1 MSFKSPDIIVN
12 GATHNNLKNISLQ
25 ISPGEVTVITG
36 LSGSGK
42 STLLFDVLHAEGQR
56 RYVETF
62 SPYVRQFLDTL
73 PRPEVESIENARPS
87 IAVEQKNSVRNSRS
101 TVGTMTELCDYFKV
115 WFSAVSSLFDPQ
127 TGQEI
132 KPETVE
138 SQADTIL
145 KKHTSKSTIIGFQ
158 CKRPEKLAFSEFSTF
173 LKRAG
178 HSRILINGEYVK
190 LSSLNKTS
198 IENKK
203 VFVVVDKIQNKRKNR
218 SRLID
223 AISIA
228 VEKGHG
234 AAEVRTED
242 GKLVESLLIGLRSK
256 SSGKT
261 FASPKPNL
269 FSFNSPHGACPQC
282 RGFGK
287 TISIDKNKVI
297 PDPSLSLSNNAIRA
311 FSGKVFKHCQED
323 LLSYCNEG
331 QIDAKKPII
340 EFSTKEKDLLWN
352 GDPDYQE
359 GSSTWYG
366 INNFFKWVE
375 KKTYKMHIRVFL
387 SKYRGYF
394 ECSACNGKRLGEES
408 TLWKWNGMSLPEL
421 YSIPVNKL
429 SSLLPQEVSG
439 KDQKI
444 NLALEGIKQ
453 RLQYLQEVGLGYLT
467 LDRSTKTLSG
477 GETQRVNLTTCLGS
491 SLTDAMFALDEPTIG
506 LHGKDVGNL
515 IKILRK
521 LADAGNCVCVVEH
534 DENVIQSAD
543 KIIEIGPK
551 PGSKG
556 GEVVFEGNLKNLLK
570 SEHSLTGKWLSK
582 KAKAELTPNS
592 DNIRSTNNGHIKIHN
607 ASKYNLNKFC
617 AKIPL
622 GKMVCIAGVSGSG
635 KSTLVNDVLYEGL
648 SVDGSGIDG
657 KVTTNKDFDEIILI
671 DQNTVSKT
679 PRSNPILYTDGWSPI
694 KEALGR
700 TEDCKLLGYL
710 PGDFSFNSGN
720 GRCDECG
727 GLGYEVIEMQ
737 FLSDLQIP
745 CSFCKGMRFKDD
757 ILGVKL
763 ENLSVSEILNLSVDD
778 ALAYFSNLPKTER
791 KLKLLQSVG
800 LGYLTL
806 GQPLNTL
813 SGGESQRL
821 KLVKYLGSI
830 SKGKSPSILLIDE
843 PTTGLH
849 MQDVNNL
856 IQTLRSIVD
865 SGHSVI
871 LVEHNP
877 QVLRNA
883 DWILEMGPGAGI
895 DGGNVVATGNP
906 LSLREK
912 DTLTSRYIFSDTRSS
927 SNSSKLYSHKS
938 SIINKR
944 ILSIVGA
951 RENNLQNLDLKIP
964 HGQFVVVTGPS
975 GSGKSSLAFDV
986 IFAEGQRRFMES
998 MSAYARQFVEQMAK
1012 PNVDFIE
1019 GMQPTVAIEQRV
1031 TRGSKKSTVGSI
1043 TEIAQ
1048 YLRLL
1053 YARLGIQLSE
1063 STGKPL
1069 EQSSAQ
1075 QIEQNIIKF
1084 IKKVFKTESNSSIK
1098 LLSPLVTNRKGH
1110 HKPIVNWA
1118 LEKGFE
1124 TVRCDGQ
1131 YFDTEGFEGLDRY
1144 RLHDIEVV
1152 VGHWE
1157 KAPFIAHL
1165 KSSIDLALKTGK
1177 GRCLLVYG
1185 DKEEEKWFSIS
1196 KVDPT
1201 TGDTY
1206 PDLEP
1211 ALFSWNSAKGR
1222 CSYCKGYGKIYDWMK
1237 EDLPASGDWWRIENG
1252 SICPKCEGQRL
1263 GPTARNVI
1271 LESRNDKKLSL
1282 PELLSLPPSKITDFL
1297 SSLKVKVTEKPILQ
1311 SIIPEITDRLGFMK
1325 KVGLE
1330 YLTLDRETSSLS
1342 GGEAQRIRLAS
1353 QLGSNLSGVLYVL
1366 DEPSIGLHPVDN
1378 QRLIE
1383 ALRKLLNRGNSL
1395 LVVEHDL
1402 ETIEQA
1408 DFIIDIG
1415 PEAGSKGGE
1424 IVASGKT
1431 NHTVEEGT
1439 TAYIASNEIFKKLD
1453 LPKGIRNPD
1462 DSNWIHLEKAR
1473 FRNIRS
1479 TSFAIPKAR
1488 LTVCCGVSGAGKST
1502 FVRGILF
1509 PSVKEAI
1516 AANESSVVTE
1526 KGQIKNGHTLSKAIE
1541 VDQKPIGKTSRS
1553 TPATYLGVW
1562 DKIRSLFAQTQESK
1576 ALGFSSS
1583 TFSFN
1588 VKGGRCESCKGNGK
1602 VKLEMNFL
1610 PDSYVTCSSCNGK
1623 RFKDEILSLTWN
1635 EKNIAEILNLTF
1647 EEARDFFD
1655 FDHSLK
1661 ETFSLMVETG
1671 LGYLKLG
1678 QASPTLSGGEAQ
1690 RLKLASE
1697 LSKGIDAFK
1706 YSNRPKVK
1714 PTFYVLEEPTIGLHQ
1729 KDRMKL
1735 LHLLRRLVKEGNTV
1749 VVVEHDVEIIAAAD
1763 YIIEMGPE
1771 GGELGGQ
1778 KLFQGSVNKLLTSKR
1793 SRTSAFVKKAN
1804 DPFISQS

>member
-1 MSFKSPDIIVN
+1 MPYKSPDIIVN
-12 GATHNNLKNISLQ
+12 GATHNNLKNICLQ
-25 ISPGEVTVITG
+25 ISPGEITVITG

-73 PRPEVESIENARPS
+73 PRPEVKSIENARPS

-127 TGQEI
+127 TGHEI
-132 KPETVE
+132 KPETAE
-138 SQADTIL
+138 SQANTIL
-145 KKHTSKSTIIGFQ
+145 KKHSTKNVVLGFQ
-158 CKRPEKLAFSEFSTF
+158 CKRPEKLTFSEFITF
-173 LKRAG
+173 LERAG
-178 HSRILINGEYVK
+178 HSRILINEEYVK
-190 LSSLNKTS
+190 ISSLENTS
-198 IENKK
+198 IKIEET
-203 VFVVVDKIQNKRKNR
+203 FVVVDKIQTNRKNR
-218 SRLID
+218 SRLIE

-228 VEKGHG
+228 LEKGHG
-234 AAEVRTED
+234 KAEVRTED
-242 GKLVESLLIGLRSK
+242 GKFLDSLLLGLQSK
-256 SSGKT
+256 ASGKT
-261 FASPKPNL
+261 FVSPKPNL
-269 FSFNSPHGACPQC
+269 FSFNSPQGACPQC
-282 RGFGK
+282 RGFGR
-287 TISIDKNKVI
+287 TISIDRNKVI
-297 PDPSLSLSNNAIRA
+297 PDPSLSLSGQAIRA
-311 FSGKVFKHCQED
+311 FSGKVFNHCQED
-323 LLSYCNEG
+323 LLAYC
-331 QIDAKKPII
+331 KKGHLNAEKPVV
-340 EFSTKEKDLLWN
+340 EFSPKENDLLWN

-359 GSSTWYG
+359 GSSKWYG

-408 TLWKWNGMSLPEL
+408 TWWKWNGMSLPEL

-429 SSLLPQEVSG
+429 SSLLPEEVST

-556 GEVVFEGNLKNLLK
+556 GEVVFEGNLKNLLRSK
-570 SEHSLTGKWLSK
+570 HSLTGKWLSK
-582 KAKAELTPNS
+582 KAKAEPTANS
-592 DNIRSTNNGHIKIHN
+592 NNIRSTTNGHIKIHN
-607 ASKYNLNKFC
+607 ASKYNLNKLC
-617 AKIPL
+617 TKIPL

-635 KSTLVNDVLYEGL
+635 KSTLVNHVLYEGL
-648 SVDGSGIDG
+648 SVDGNEVNGA
-657 KVTTNKDFDEIILI
+657 VTTNRDFDEIILI

-745 CSFCKGMRFKDD
+745 CSYCNGMRFKDD

-763 ENLSVSEILNLSVDD
+763 ENLSVSEILNLSVED
-778 ALAYFSNLPKTER
+778 ALGYFPNLPKTQR

-856 IQTLRSIVD
+856 INTLRSIVD

-877 QVLRNA
+877 QVLRSA

-895 DGGNVVATGNP
+895 DGGNIVASGNP

-912 DTLTSRYIFSDTRSS
+912 GTLTSKFIFPDTRSS
-927 SNSSKLYSHKS
+927 SNSLKLYSQKTS
-938 SIINKR
+938 SDSKR
-944 ILSIVGA
+944 NLSIVGA

-964 HGQFVVVTGPS
+964 HGKFVVVTGPS

-998 MSAYARQFVEQMAK
+998 MSAYARQFVEQMGK

-1084 IKKVFKTESNSSIK
+1084 IKKLFNSKSISSIK

-1152 VGHWE
+1152 VGNWE
-1157 KAPFIAHL
+1157 KTPFIAHL

-1185 DKEEEKWFSIS
+1185 DKEEEKWFSTR

-1211 ALFSWNSAKGR
+1211 SLFSWNSAKGR

-1237 EDLPASGDWWRIENG
+1237 EDLPASGDWWKIQNG
-1252 SICPKCEGQRL
+1252 GLCPKCNGQRL
-1263 GPTARNVI
+1263 GPIARNVI
-1271 LESRNDKKLSL
+1271 LESEENKTFSL
-1282 PELLSLPPSKITDFL
+1282 PELLSLPPSKISDFL
-1297 SSLKVKVTEKPILQ
+1297 SSLKIKITEKPILQ

-1378 QRLIE
+1378 QRLID
-1383 ALRKLLNRGNSL
+1383 ALRKLLHRGNSL
-1395 LVVEHDL
+1395 LVVEHDM

-1415 PEAGSKGGE
+1415 PEAGSRGGK
-1424 IVASGKT
+1424 IVACGQT
-1431 NHTVEEGT
+1431 NHAIEEGISAY
-1439 TAYIASNEIFKKLD
+1439 TASHEILKKLN
-1453 LPKGIRNPD
+1453 LPKGVRNPN
-1462 DSNWIHLEKAR
+1462 DSNWIHLHKAH
-1473 FRNIRS
+1473 FRNIRC

-1502 FVRGILF
+1502 LVRGILF

-1516 AANESSVVTE
+1516 SANESFLVTE
-1526 KGQIKNGHTLSKAIE
+1526 KGQIKNGHTFSKAIE

-1562 DKIRSLFAQTQESK
+1562 DKIRTLFAQTQESK
-1576 ALGFSSS
+1576 AMGFSSS

-1610 PDSYVTCSSCNGK
+1610 PDSYVICSSCNGK

-1635 EKNIAEILNLTF
+1635 GKNIAEILNLTF

-1706 YSNRPKVK
+1706 YSNRPKAK
-1714 PTFYVLEEPTIGLHQ
+1714 PNFYVLEEPTIGLHQ

-1735 LHLLRRLVKEGNTV
+1735 LHLLRRLIKEGNTV
-1749 VVVEHDVEIIAAAD
+1749 VVVEHDIELISAAD

-1771 GGELGGQ
+1771 GGEKGGQ
-1778 KLFQGSVNKLLTSKR
+1778 KIFQGSVNNLLKSKR
-1793 SRTSAFVKKAN
+1793 SLTAAFVKKAN
-1804 DPFISQS
+1804 